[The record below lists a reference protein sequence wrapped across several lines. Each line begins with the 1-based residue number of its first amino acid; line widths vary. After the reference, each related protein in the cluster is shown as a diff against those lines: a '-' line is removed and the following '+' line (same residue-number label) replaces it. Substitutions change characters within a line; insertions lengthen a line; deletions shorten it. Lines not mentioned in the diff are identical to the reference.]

1 MSRFAE
7 TLENG
12 LLVGGLLFPSIS
24 AVTLFLAGF
33 TRLQTG
39 RRPSAILIP
48 VVGPTLLSLWVL
60 LTGHHWGWIPAVW
73 LADPAT
79 WYLLRFLIG
88 RHSVPATGSAVTE
101 ARSADLADKHGGAI
115 IRNTPDPDAD

>member
-12 LLVGGLLFPSIS
+12 LLVGGLLLPVVSM
-24 AVTLFLAGF
+24 VTLALAAI

-39 RRPSAILIP
+39 RRASAVLIP
-48 VVGPTLLSLWVL
+48 VVGPALLSLWVV

-79 WYLLRFLIG
+79 WYLLRFLTD
-88 RHSVPATGSAVTE
+88 RHSVPADGSAGF
-101 ARSADLADKHGGAI
+101 AAGSSDLADENGRTI
-115 IRNTPDPDAD
+115 IRNTPHPDAD